1 MSDFISR
8 IEQAMEG
15 QQARIAALEAAL
27 EPFAKAWEC
36 RRTSDSAMARRVR
49 EKRQLTDQHL
59 KNAYAAFKGHV

>member
-15 QQARIAALEAAL
+15 QQARIASLEAAL

-36 RRTSDSAMARRVR
+36 RLTSDNTMARRVR
-49 EKRQLTDQHL
+49 EKRHLTDQHL
-59 KNAYAAFKGHV
+59 KDAYAALKGHV